1 MVESKSNLLVM
12 AKYKEM
18 QDVLKT
24 LPPAVNLLLVPLDGV
39 YDTFTGKTLQASFN
53 LQFKIRS
60 HLK

>member
-39 YDTFTGKTLQASFN
+39 YDTFTGKTL
-53 LQFKIRS
+53 
-60 HLK
+60 